1 MSNAA
6 NHPGPLVGLRVLD
19 LTSYLAQHC
28 ARALGDMGADVI
40 KVEPPDGDP
49 ARMLPPFAGNIEHP
63 ERSLRFIHANRSKRG
78 VTLDITNAADRESI
92 AKLAAQSDILVED
105 FRPGYLASLGLGYD
119 DLKTANPNLVY
130 VSVTP
135 FGQNGP
141 YAGHEGGDLIAQASA
156 GMMFANGDDT
166 RPPVMA
172 PFEMVSQLACM
183 HAAYG
188 ALLAIRARRVIG
200 HGQHVDV
207 SRQEASLW
215 AQHSYI
221 SRYSYQNLVTRR
233 EGRHSAFGAVN
244 TYHTRDDGYVNLSI
258 YMRHHFGRMATDL
271 MGNHPIL
278 SDEMWWEREMRQ
290 ENREIIDQFVQEY
303 METVDRDDVSER
315 GQAIGM
321 PIVPVLSPGEF
332 ADSPHAK
339 EREFFIDMEHPVIG
353 PYKTAGPPLKFSK
366 TPWEPSRTA
375 PLLGEH
381 TDEVLAELRDGG
393 VGSRFRGN
401 LAENPPLPRGEGR
414 GEGIGSVKPLDGIR
428 VVDFTRAF
436 AGPLATMFLGFF
448 GAEVI
453 KIESEDLDDNRT
465 PGQTTFQDLNRAK
478 ISATIDMR
486 TPEGQQLIRE
496 LAARSDAVIE
506 NFRPTVMDRQNV
518 GYEELAKV
526 KPDVIMLA
534 MPGMGNSGPLSAYF
548 CYGQQIMGV
557 SGITNLWGHPDAP
570 MDTRIKMPFPDYIAG
585 IFGALSVA
593 AALEHRDRTGEG
605 QYIELAQVE
614 GGAHLLT
621 VAYMDY
627 MINGHNPPPAGNR
640 SEFYAPHEVYPC
652 IGFDEWC
659 AIEVQTEEQW
669 RALVGAM
676 DSPGWANDERFAT
689 MKARIAN
696 KEELDAHIG
705 EWTKQFTPRVVM
717 RMLQQAGVPAT
728 YVANGE
734 ILYVDPH
741 LRSRPAAIVEANHAD
756 AGMMEHQGIDA
767 NLSDTPGNA
776 GQPCPT
782 KGQQNDYVFNEILR
796 LSTEQR
802 AELEHK
808 AILR

>member
-1 MSNAA
+1 MTNSESGMS
-6 NHPGPLVGLRVLD
+6 GPLEGLRVLD
-19 LTSYLAQHC
+19 LTSYLSQHC
-28 ARALGDMGADVI
+28 ARSLGDMGADVI
-40 KVEPPDGDP
+40 MVEPPDGDA

-78 VTLDITNAADRESI
+78 VVLDVTDAGDRESI
-92 AKLAAQSDILVED
+92 AALAARSDILVED
-105 FRPGYLASLGLGYD
+105 FKPGYLESVGLGYE
-119 DLKTANPNLVY
+119 DLKVANPNLVY
-130 VSVTP
+130 VSITP
-135 FGQNGP
+135 FGQTGP
-141 YAGHEGGDLIAQASA
+141 HASYLGGDLIAQAGA
-156 GMMFANGDDT
+156 GMMFGNGDDE

-183 HAAYG
+183 HALYG
-188 ALLAIRARRVIG
+188 AILAIRARRVIG

-221 SRYSYQNLVTRR
+221 SRYSYMNQITRR
-233 EGRHSAFGAVN
+233 DGHHSAFGAVN

-258 YMRHHFGRMATDL
+258 YMRHHFGRMATEL
-271 MGNHPIL
+271 MGNHPVL
-278 SDEMWWEREMRQ
+278 SDEMWWEREVRQ
-290 ENREIIDQFVQEY
+290 ENREVIDQLVQEY
-303 METVDRDDVSER
+303 MDTVDRDDVAER

-321 PIVPVLSPGEF
+321 PIVPVLSPAEF
-332 ADSPHAK
+332 ADSAHAK

-353 PYKTAGPPLKFSK
+353 SYKTAGPPLKFSK

-375 PLLGEH
+375 PLLGQH
-381 TDEVLAELRDGG
+381 TDEVLAELRGSAPPAAVRETAAAPAGG
-393 VGSRFRGN
+393 SNGY
-401 LAENPPLPRGEGR
+401 
-414 GEGIGSVKPLDGIR
+414 KPLDGIR

-436 AGPLATMFLGFF
+436 AGPLSTMFLGFF

-453 KIESEDLDDNRT
+453 KVESEGLDDNRT

-478 ISATIDMR
+478 ISATIHAQ
-486 TPEGQQLIRE
+486 TPEGVELIKE
-496 LAARSDAVIE
+496 LTRGSDAVIE
-506 NFRPTVMDRQNV
+506 NFRPTVMDRLGI
-518 GYEELAKV
+518 GYEELIKV
-526 KPDVIMLA
+526 KPDIIMLA
-534 MPGMGNSGPLSAYF
+534 MPGMGNTGPLSTYF

-557 SGITNLWGHPDAP
+557 SGITNLWGHGDAP

-585 IFGALSVA
+585 IYGALSVA
-593 AALEHRDRTGEG
+593 AALEYRDRTGEG

-640 SEFYAPHEVYPC
+640 SEFYAPHGVYPC

-669 RALVGAM
+669 QALVAAI

-696 KEELDAHIG
+696 KEELDRNIG
-705 EWTKQFTPRVVM
+705 EWTRQFTPRVVM
-717 RMLQQAGVPAT
+717 RILQKAGVPST

-734 ILYVDPH
+734 QLYVDPH

-756 AGMMEHQGIDA
+756 AGVMEHQGIDA
-767 NLSDTPGNA
+767 NLSDTPGDA
-776 GQPCPT
+776 GQACPI
-782 KGQQNDYVFNEILR
+782 KGQQNDYVFGEILG
-796 LSTEQR
+796 LSAER
-802 AELEHK
+802 RGELEERGV
-808 AILR
+808 LR

>member
-1 MSNAA
+1 MSSETTT
-6 NHPGPLVGLRVLD
+6 HPGPLAGLRVLD
-19 LTSYLAQHC
+19 VTSYLAQHC

-40 KVEPPDGDP
+40 KVEPPDGDA

-78 VTLDITNAADRESI
+78 ITLDITNASDRETI
-92 AKLAAQSDILVED
+92 ATLAARSDIIVED
-105 FRPGYLASLGLGYD
+105 SRPGYMASVGLGYD
-119 DLKTANPNLVY
+119 DLKAANPNLVY
-130 VSVTP
+130 VSITA

-141 YAGHEGGDLIAQASA
+141 HASFEGGDLIAQASA
-156 GMMFANGDDT
+156 GMIFANGDDT

-188 ALLAIRARRVIG
+188 ALLAIRARRAIG

-221 SRYSYQNLVTRR
+221 SRYSYINQITRR
-233 EGRHSAFGAVN
+233 EGHHSAFGAVN

-258 YMRHHFGRMATDL
+258 YMRNHFGRMATEL
-271 MGNHPIL
+271 MDNHPVL
-278 SDEMWWEREMRQ
+278 SDEMWWEREVRQ
-290 ENREIIDQFVQEY
+290 ENREVIDQFVQEF

-321 PIVPVLSPGEF
+321 PIVPVLTPAEF
-332 ADSPHAK
+332 ADSAHAQ
-339 EREFFIDMEHPVIG
+339 EREFFIEMEHPVIG
-353 PYKTAGPPLKFSK
+353 SYKTAGPPLKFSK
-366 TPWEPSRTA
+366 TPWQPSRSA
-375 PLLGEH
+375 PLLGQH
-381 TDEVLAELRDGG
+381 TDEILAELRDSSGLRRTDGQG
-393 VGSRFRGN
+393 VR
-401 LAENPPLPRGEGR
+401 EGR
-414 GEGIGSVKPLDGIR
+414 GQGASNDIKPLDGIR

-436 AGPLATMFLGFF
+436 AGPLSTMFLGFF

-453 KIESEDLDDNRT
+453 KVESEDLDDNRS

-478 ISATIDMR
+478 ISVTIDMR
-486 TPEGQQLIRE
+486 TAEGQELIRE
-496 LAARSDAVIE
+496 LAAKSDAVIE

-518 GYEELAKV
+518 GYDDLVAI
-526 KPDVIMLA
+526 KPDIIMLA
-534 MPGMGNSGPLSAYF
+534 MPGMGNTGPLSTYF

-593 AALEHRDRTGEG
+593 AALEYRDRTGEG

-640 SEFYAPHEVYPC
+640 SAFFAPHDVYPC

-659 AIEVQTEEQW
+659 AIEVHNDDQW

-676 DSPGWANDERFAT
+676 DNPGWADDARFAT
-689 MKARIAN
+689 MAGRIAN
-696 KEELDAHIG
+696 KDELDANIS
-705 EWTKQFTPRVVM
+705 EWTRQFTPRVAM
-717 RMLQQAGVPAT
+717 RILQGAGVPAS

-734 ILYVDPH
+734 TLYVDPH
-741 LRSRPAAIVEANHAD
+741 LRGRPAAIVAAHHAD

-767 NLSDTPGNA
+767 NLSETPGDA
-776 GQPCPT
+776 SQACPT
-782 KGQQNDYVFNEILR
+782 KGQQNDYVLDEVLG
-796 LSTEQR
+796 LSAQRR
-802 AELEHK
+802 AELTEK
-808 AILR
+808 GVLR

>member
-1 MSNAA
+1 MSSDIAKT
-6 NHPGPLVGLRVLD
+6 HPGPLAGLRVLD

-78 VTLDITNAADRESI
+78 VTLNINDESDREAIS
-92 AKLAAQSDILVED
+92 KLAARADILVED
-105 FRPGYLASLGLGYD
+105 FKPGYMASVGLGYE
-119 DLKTANPNLVY
+119 DLKGVNPNLVY
-130 VSVTP
+130 VSITP
-135 FGQNGP
+135 FGQTGP
-141 YAGHEGGDLIAQASA
+141 HATFEGGDLIAQASA

-172 PFEMVSQLACM
+172 PFEMVTQLACM

-188 ALLAIRARRVIG
+188 AVLAIRARRVIG
-200 HGQHVDV
+200 YGQHVDV
-207 SRQEASLW
+207 SQQEASLW

-221 SRYSYQNLVTRR
+221 SRYSYINQITRR
-233 EGRHSAFGAVN
+233 EGHHSAFGAVN

-258 YMRHHFGRMATDL
+258 YMRRHFGRMATEL
-271 MGNHPIL
+271 MGNHPVL
-278 SDEMWWEREMRQ
+278 SDEMWWEREVRQ
-290 ENREIIDQFVQEY
+290 ENREVIDQFVQEY

-321 PIVPVLSPGEF
+321 PIVPVLTPAEF
-332 ADSPHAK
+332 ADSAHAR
-339 EREFFIDMEHPVIG
+339 EREFFVEMEHPVIG
-353 PYKTAGPPLKFSK
+353 SYKTAGPPLKFSK
-366 TPWEPSRTA
+366 TPWQPSRTA

-381 TDEVLAELRDGG
+381 TDEVLQELETAPVPAGATSNG
-393 VGSRFRGN
+393 ATAPSG
-401 LAENPPLPRGEGR
+401 
-414 GEGIGSVKPLDGIR
+414 VKPLDGIR

-478 ISATIDMR
+478 ISATVDMR

-496 LAARSDAVIE
+496 LAAKSDAVIE

-518 GYEELAKV
+518 GYEELIKV
-526 KPDVIMLA
+526 KPDIIMLA
-534 MPGMGNSGPLSAYF
+534 MPGMGNSGPLSTYF

-593 AALEHRDRTGEG
+593 AALEYRDRTGEG

-640 SEFYAPHEVYPC
+640 SEFYAPHGVYPC

-659 AIEVQTEEQW
+659 AIEVRTEEQW
-669 RALVGAM
+669 QAFVAAM
-676 DSPGWANDERFAT
+676 GSPGWASDERFAT
-689 MKARIAN
+689 MQDRIAN
-696 KEELDAHIG
+696 KEELDTNIS
-705 EWTKQFTPRVVM
+705 EWTRQYTPRVVM
-717 RMLQQAGVPAT
+717 RILQQAGVPAT

-734 ILYVDPH
+734 TLYVDPH
-741 LRSRPAAIVEANHAD
+741 LRSRPAAIVAAEHAD
-756 AGMMEHQGIDA
+756 AGVMEHQGIDT

-782 KGQQNDYVFNEILR
+782 KGQQNDYVFNEVLALPSER
-796 LSTEQR
+796 K
-802 AELEHK
+802 AELEERGV
-808 AILR
+808 LR

>member
-1 MSNAA
+1 MTSSNG
-6 NHPGPLVGLRVLD
+6 NVVHPGPLSNLRVLD

-28 ARALGDMGADVI
+28 ARALGDMGADVMKI
-40 KVEPPDGDP
+40 EPPDGDP

-78 VTLDITNAADRESI
+78 VTLDITSETDRESI

-105 FRPGYLASLGLGYD
+105 FKPGYLASLGLGYD
-119 DLKTANPNLVY
+119 DLKAANPNLVY
-130 VSVTP
+130 VSITP
-135 FGQNGP
+135 FGQTGP
-141 YAGHEGGDLIAQASA
+141 HASFEGGDLIAQAGA

-221 SRYSYQNLVTRR
+221 SRYSYQNLITRR
-233 EGRHSAFGAVN
+233 EGHHSAFGAVN

-258 YMRHHFGRMATDL
+258 YMRHHFGRMANEL
-271 MGNHPIL
+271 MGGHPVL

-290 ENREIIDQFVQEY
+290 ENREVIDQFVQEF

-332 ADSPHAK
+332 ADSAHAR

-366 TPWEPSRTA
+366 TPWQPSRTA
-375 PLLGEH
+375 PLLGQH
-381 TDEVLAELRDGG
+381 TDEVLAELESTSVAVPAGASTNG
-393 VGSRFRGN
+393 
-401 LAENPPLPRGEGR
+401 AEAPASSTGL
-414 GEGIGSVKPLDGIR
+414 KPLDGIR

-453 KIESEDLDDNRT
+453 KIESEDLDDNRA

-486 TPEGQQLIRE
+486 TPEGQELIRE
-496 LAARSDAVIE
+496 LAAKSDAVIE

-518 GYEELAKV
+518 GYEELTKV
-526 KPDVIMLA
+526 KPDIIMLA
-534 MPGMGNSGPLSAYF
+534 MPGMGNSGPLSTYF

-593 AALEHRDRTGEG
+593 AALEYRDRTGEG

-614 GGAHLLT
+614 GGAHLLS

-640 SEFYAPHEVYPC
+640 SEFYAPHDVYPC

-659 AIEVQTEEQW
+659 AIEIHTEDQW
-669 RALVGAM
+669 QSLVGAM
-676 DSPGWANDERFAT
+676 DNPGWAQDERFSS
-689 MKARIAN
+689 MKSRVEN
-696 KEELDAHIG
+696 KAELDAHIS
-705 EWTKQFTPRVVM
+705 EWTQQFTPRVVM
-717 RMLQQAGVPAT
+717 RILQQAGVPAT
-728 YVANGE
+728 NVANGE
-734 ILYVDPH
+734 TLYTDLH
-741 LRSRPAAIVEANHAD
+741 LRRRPAAIVEAVHAD
-756 AGMMEHQGIDA
+756 AGRMEHQGIDA
-767 NLSDTPGNA
+767 NLADTPGNA

-782 KGQQNDYVFNEILR
+782 KGQQNDYVFSDILELPATR
-796 LSTEQR
+796 RT
-802 AELEHK
+802 ELEENGV
-808 AILR
+808 LR

>member
-1 MSNAA
+1 MSNGG
-6 NHPGPLVGLRVLD
+6 GPLEGLRVLD
-19 LTSYLAQHC
+19 LTSYLSQHC
-28 ARALGDMGADVI
+28 ARSLGDMGADVI
-40 KVEPPDGDP
+40 MVEPPDGDP

-78 VTLDITNAADRESI
+78 VVLDITDAADRESI
-92 AKLAAQSDILVED
+92 AALAARSDILVED
-105 FRPGYLASLGLGYD
+105 FKPGYLESVGLGYE
-119 DLKTANPNLVY
+119 DLKAANPNLVY
-130 VSVTP
+130 VSITP
-135 FGQNGP
+135 FGQTGP
-141 YAGHEGGDLIAQASA
+141 HAEYLGGDLIAQAGA
-156 GMMFANGDDT
+156 GMMFGNGDDE

-183 HAAYG
+183 HALYG
-188 ALLAIRARRVIG
+188 AILAIRARRVIG

-221 SRYSYQNLVTRR
+221 SRYSYMNQITRR
-233 EGRHSAFGAVN
+233 DGHHSAFGAVN

-258 YMRHHFGRMATDL
+258 YMRHHFGRMATEL
-271 MGNHPIL
+271 MGNHPVL
-278 SDEMWWEREMRQ
+278 SDEMWWEREVRQ
-290 ENREIIDQFVQEY
+290 ENREVIDQLVQEY
-303 METVDRDDVSER
+303 MDTVDRDDVAER

-321 PIVPVLSPGEF
+321 PIVPVLSPAEF
-332 ADSPHAK
+332 ADSAHAK

-353 PYKTAGPPLKFSK
+353 SYKTAGPPLKFSK

-375 PLLGEH
+375 PLLGQH
-381 TDEVLAELRDGG
+381 TDEVLAELRESAPPAAVRETAAAPAGG
-393 VGSRFRGN
+393 SNGY
-401 LAENPPLPRGEGR
+401 
-414 GEGIGSVKPLDGIR
+414 KPLDGIR

-436 AGPLATMFLGFF
+436 AGPLSTMFLGFF

-453 KIESEDLDDNRT
+453 KVESEGLDDNRT

-478 ISATIDMR
+478 ISATIHAQK
-486 TPEGQQLIRE
+486 PEGVELIKE
-496 LAARSDAVIE
+496 LTRGSDAVIE
-506 NFRPTVMDRQNV
+506 NFRPTVMDRLGI
-518 GYEELAKV
+518 GYEELIKV
-526 KPDVIMLA
+526 KPDIIMLA
-534 MPGMGNSGPLSAYF
+534 MPGMGNTGPLSTYF

-585 IFGALSVA
+585 IYGALSVA
-593 AALEHRDRTGEG
+593 AALEYRDRTGEG

-627 MINGHNPPPAGNR
+627 MINGHNPPPSGNR
-640 SEFYAPHEVYPC
+640 SEFYAPHGVYPC

-669 RALVGAM
+669 QALVAAI

-696 KEELDAHIG
+696 KEELDRNIG
-705 EWTKQFTPRVVM
+705 EWTRQFTPRVVM
-717 RMLQQAGVPAT
+717 RILQKAGVPST

-734 ILYVDPH
+734 QLYVDPH

-756 AGMMEHQGIDA
+756 AGVMEHQGIDA
-767 NLSDTPGNA
+767 NLSDTPGDA
-776 GQPCPT
+776 GQACPI
-782 KGQQNDYVFNEILR
+782 KGQQNDYVFGEILG
-796 LSTEQR
+796 
-802 AELEHK
+802 LE
-808 AILR
+808 R